1 MTTEDLPKEDDKP
14 GERQQAEALY
24 ERASRKIDQLED
36 SSSPDT
42 QLMVLQAIYHELRH
56 GHDQVAC
63 QTAALNEHTAAM
75 DQLRSALA
83 EHSDAL
89 HRHSRAR

>member
-1 MTTEDLPKEDDKP
+1 MTTEEVPKEDDKP

-24 ERASRKIDQLED
+24 ERASHTIDQLE
-36 SSSPDT
+36 SSTSPDP

-63 QTAALNEHTAAM
+63 QTAALNEHAAAM
-75 DQLRSALA
+75 DKLRGALA

-89 HRHSRAR
+89 HRHSRAY